1 VLAGGSLST
10 EDASMMA
17 DYYSVLARARL
28 AMRSDTLSA
37 LGHSVRRVPLLQSIV
52 HRAKYGIRKI
62 LLPEEFGWV
71 KVERGLAQG
80 TWLRLK
86 LFEEG
91 SYWLGLH
98 EVAVQELLERL
109 CKPGLVFYDIGA
121 HLGFFSFGVANCV
134 GPKGRVFAFE
144 PDPENCGRI
153 KEMVIRNNL
162 QSRLAVVEAAAW
174 SYTSSGGVPF
184 RRGSSN
190 AHGGVLADGIA
201 PVLTDGGVQLV
212 SAISLDDFLR
222 KGNPG
227 ADVVKIDVEGG
238 ECEVLK
244 GSEELFSRSRP
255 TLLCEVHHEHA
266 AHWITEW
273 LLPKGYVAEWR
284 IPKELYPRLL
294 LGQPK
299 SS

>member
-1 VLAGGSLST
+1 
-10 EDASMMA
+10 MMV
-17 DYYSVLARARL
+17 DYYSVVARARL
-28 AMRSDTLSA
+28 AMRSDTLCA
-37 LGHSVRRVPLLQSIV
+37 LRHFVDRVPFLRGV
-52 HRAKYGIRKI
+52 AHRAKFGIRRI

-80 TWLRLK
+80 TWLHLK
-86 LFEEG
+86 LWGEG
-91 SYWLGLH
+91 SYWLGHH
-98 EVAVQELLERL
+98 EVAVQELLKRL
-109 CKPGLVFYDIGA
+109 CKPGSVFYDIGA
-121 HLGFFSFGVANCV
+121 HLGFFSFGVANCI
-134 GPKGRVFAFE
+134 GAKGRVFAFE
-144 PDPENCGRI
+144 PDPENCVRL

-162 QSRLAVVEAAAW
+162 QSRVKIVEAAAW
-174 SYTSSGGVPF
+174 SYTSPGGIPF

-201 PVLTDGGVQLV
+201 PVLADGDVQFV

-222 KGNPG
+222 NGNPG

-244 GSEELFSRSRP
+244 GGEELFSRSRP
-255 TLLCEVHHEHA
+255 ALLCEVHREQA

-294 LGQPK
+294 LGQPAK

>member
-1 VLAGGSLST
+1 
-10 EDASMMA
+10 MMNDRA

-37 LGHSVRRVPLLQSIV
+37 LRHFVGRVPFLRGV
-52 HRAKYGIRKI
+52 AHRAKFGIGKI

-80 TWLRLK
+80 VWLRLR
-86 LFEEG
+86 LAGEG
-91 SYWLGLH
+91 SYWLGHH
-98 EVAVQELLERL
+98 EVVVQELLERL
-109 CKPGLVFYDIGA
+109 CKPGFVFYDIGA
-121 HLGFFSFGVANCV
+121 HLGFFSFGVANCI

-144 PDPENCGRI
+144 PDTENCVRL
-153 KEMVIRNNL
+153 KEMVTRNNL
-162 QSRLAVVEAAAW
+162 QSRVKVVEAAAW

-184 RRGSSN
+184 RQGSSK

-201 PVLTDGGVQLV
+201 AVLADGEMQLV

-222 KGNPG
+222 KGNPC

-244 GSEELFSRSRP
+244 GAEELFSRSRP
-255 TLLCEVHHEHA
+255 VLLCEVHHEKA
-266 AHWITEW
+266 AQWITKW
-273 LLPKGYVAEWR
+273 LVPKGYVAEWR
-284 IPKELYPRLL
+284 VPKELYPRLL
-294 LGQPK
+294 LGQPAK